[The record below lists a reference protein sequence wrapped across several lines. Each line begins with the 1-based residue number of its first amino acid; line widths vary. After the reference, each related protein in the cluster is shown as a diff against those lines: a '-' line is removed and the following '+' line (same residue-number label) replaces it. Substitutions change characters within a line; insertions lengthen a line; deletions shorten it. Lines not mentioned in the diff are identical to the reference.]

1 MRIKSFTAALAL
13 PTMKLNT
20 DSPPDTI
27 QTKSTDELVL
37 LRRIIAE
44 SKCFR
49 GPARERS
56 SYITAIPAL
65 SIAAPNIPCMK
76 PKRNTVKIEDRAKQN
91 RLRIILAP
99 LRLALEKAARSVKL

>member
-1 MRIKSFTAALAL
+1 MRNHTTAALAL

-56 SYITAIPAL
+56 SYITAIPTL
-65 SIAAPNIPCMK
+65 PTAAPNIPCAMK
-76 PKRNTVKIEDRAKQN
+76 PKPNTKKIEDRAKPN
-91 RLRIILAP
+91 RLRKIVAP
-99 LRLALEKAARSVKL
+99 LRLAMDKAARPVKL